1 VSHRRARGRSF
12 PGARAPGTPRGR
24 GGTARRLLAWAVMAA
39 AFGGLAALVTFAA
52 VTDRGTVREVAAGAV
67 LFVVLVVAAA
77 WLRRDILHGRR
88 L

>member
-1 VSHRRARGRSF
+1 MRHRRARGRSF
-12 PGARAPGTPRGR
+12 PGARAP
-24 GGTARRLLAWAVMAA
+24 GTARRLLAWAVMAA

-52 VTDRGTVREVAAGAV
+52 VADRGTAREVAGGTV
-67 LFVVLVVAAA
+67 LLVIAAVAAA

>member
-1 VSHRRARGRSF
+1 MRHRRARGRSF
-12 PGARAPGTPRGR
+12 PGARAP
-24 GGTARRLLAWAVMAA
+24 GTARRLLAWAVMAA